1 MSFIGSNPLRPDAKG
16 RHEATGPGARS
27 EAIFLGEASKLK
39 DVSPAEETPTLSGDV
54 RPFGQTGPT
63 PPEKC
68 TNVVAAG
75 AKWKGTLTVEDS
87 VRVEGTFSGEIQTKG
102 TVHVADGAQVD
113 AKVRAAFV
121 VVSGSFQG
129 EIRCDQKVELLP
141 RSRVN
146 AEVFTKVLSVHEGAK
161 LDGRVQMT
169 GSLEGEGRTGRAS
182 RAAADEE
189 LTAAAATRRNGEE

>member
-1 MSFIGSNPLRPDAKG
+1 MSFRGSNPRRPDAKG

-189 LTAAAATRRNGEE
+189 LTAAAATKRNGEE